1 MKSNALPSAPHHRQ
15 LPQAPLVPQL
25 MSRLGIHRGPAGTP
39 SSREWNLSTLAG
51 RLTELSSPAAGAVL
65 TAAVALVR
73 EAQLHGEPAAWI
85 TTGLSTFFPPDVA
98 ASGVDLD
105 ALPVVR
111 SADTRSAIR
120 AADHL
125 LRSGAFG
132 AVVVDLGEH
141 HNIRM
146 SVQSRLAGLA
156 KKHRTAL
163 VCLTRKR
170 SDAPSIGSL
179 ISIRGEATSSKKTF
193 NRFAWSI
200 EVVKDK
206 RRGPGWRHAGECRGP
221 EGLY

>member
-1 MKSNALPSAPHHRQ
+1 MKSNALPSTPLHRQ

-25 MSRLGIHRGPAGTP
+25 MSRLGIHKGPAGAS
-39 SSREWNLSTLAG
+39 SSREWNLSTLSG
-51 RLTELSSPAAGAVL
+51 RLTELSSPAAGAAL
-65 TAAVALVR
+65 TAVVALVR
-73 EAQLHGEPAAWI
+73 EAQLQGEPTAWI
-85 TTGLSTFFPPDVA
+85 TTGTSTFYPPDVD

-111 SADTRSAIR
+111 AADTRSAVR

-179 ISIRGEATSSKKTF
+179 ISIRGEATSSKESF
-193 NRFAWSI
+193 NRFVWKI
-200 EVVKDK
+200 DVVKDK
-206 RRGPGWRHAGECRGP
+206 RHGPGWNHCGECRGP
-221 EGLY
+221 EGFC